1 MFIPKMC
8 STIFDKMLFYCH
20 DARCLIVLLDQV
32 VPGSPADRSGFRP
45 GDVVVEF
52 DGIPVQ
58 SITQVGKFIERRL

>member
-1 MFIPKMC
+1 MVF
-8 STIFDKMLFYCH
+8 LG
-20 DARCLIVLLDQV
+20 QV

-58 SITQVGKFIERRL
+58 SINEVGEIL